1 MLPTSASRIALK
13 FIADA
18 GRAPHSSSLCCKLL
32 AVCLIAAPVSLWAGA
47 GATEPGGNERAWRF
61 RVMLDGKEIGFHRYE
76 VESEGDRR
84 IVESRA
90 EFDVKF
96 LFFNAYSYRHSLNA
110 RWNGSCLEYLEADTN
125 ANGDR
130 VSVTGERKD
139 DEFVVVKGGERKD
152 ALPSCIMNFAYWDR
166 RILEQSRLLNPQ
178 TGEYLDVA
186 VQSLADDEVEVNGS
200 KIEAEA
206 YRITAKD
213 MRIDLWYSKEGK
225 RWIALES
232 LARGDRIIR
241 YERTGIG

>member
-1 MLPTSASRIALK
+1 MA
-13 FIADA
+13 
-18 GRAPHSSSLCCKLL
+18 CLL
-32 AVCLIAAPVSLWAGA
+32 AAPVSLWADSGA
-47 GATEPGGNERAWRF
+47 IEAGGNEREWRF

-84 IVESRA
+84 AVESRA

-110 RWNGSCLEYLEADTN
+110 LWNGSCLESLEAKTN
-125 ANGDR
+125 ANGDK
-130 VSVTGERKD
+130 VSVTGERQD
-139 DEFVVVKGGERKD
+139 DKFVVDKGGERKD

-178 TGEYLDVA
+178 TGEYLDVD
-186 VQSLADDEVEVNGS
+186 VQPLADEEVEVNGT
-200 KIEAEA
+200 KIPAEA

-213 MRIDLWYSKEGK
+213 MRIDLWYSREGK

-232 LARGDRIIR
+232 LARGDRVIR